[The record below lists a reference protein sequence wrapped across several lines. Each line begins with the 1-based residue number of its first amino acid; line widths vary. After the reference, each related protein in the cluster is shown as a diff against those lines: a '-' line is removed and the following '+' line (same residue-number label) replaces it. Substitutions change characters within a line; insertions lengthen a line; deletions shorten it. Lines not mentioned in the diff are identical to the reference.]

1 MKTNNRGGGFT
12 YYKTFSQTGEY
23 HKSIGKDNEDAI
35 KVVVN
40 GNYFY
45 CVISDGAGCSEYAKE
60 AAWCTVNAV
69 ADYCYNNGTSFFDS
83 SRYFA
88 AKQLVFDVQEALY
101 NTAKKLNT
109 ELSQMMCTLV
119 LLCINAETL
128 QYTTIHIGDGLI
140 AKKNNDSV
148 EIVSY
153 PHNGI
158 NSNITYFINDLNFI
172 EFLRVKFGTLK
183 LNDVF
188 IILSDGGYNLLKK
201 DLKDILNC
209 VVNSEKDDFS
219 VCCVCIDNKF

>member
-1 MKTNNRGGGFT
+1 MNNRGGEIT

-23 HKSIGKDNEDAI
+23 HKSIGKENEDAI
-35 KVVVN
+35 KVVIN

-45 CVISDGAGCSEYAKE
+45 CVISDGAGCSKYAKE

-69 ADYCYNNGTSFFDS
+69 ADYCYNNGTNFFDS
-83 SRYFA
+83 TRYFA

-101 NTAKKLNT
+101 NTAKDLNT

-119 LLCINAETL
+119 LLCINTDTL

-140 AKKNNDSV
+140 AKKSDDSV
-148 EIVSY
+148 EIISY

-172 EFLRVKFGTLK
+172 ELLRVKAGVLT

-188 IILSDGGYNLLKK
+188 IILSDGGYNTLNNN
-201 DLKDILNC
+201 LKDIFAF
-209 VVNSEKDDFS
+209 VEKSTDDVS
-219 VCCVCIDNKF
+219 ACCVSIDNDFQF